1 MSILSIMPHEDL
13 ASRLA
18 GSTRFATAS
27 SRFQSSAVFT
37 KLGNSCWIL
46 PRRTCNKYL
55 FIIGKILLPKHNHLL
70 SFIAQKQI
78 EYCLS
83 LWCPWIGECA
93 LTCSFPIFIGNMS
106 QYCDYEEIEGLKWK
120 TYLCH
125 SWMRPPKMPAR
136 PCSAKDCPD
145 SPLPKATPHSWTS
158 ARHAPWPRCRR
169 GQQWQLTGRFGVPG
183 LSWDMGEILVALCDS
198 GGGCGGGNVVV
209 KLIWVH
215 WDEKPRKNC
224 FQTIYQH
231 MDAQTVAFFGH
242 PDCQES
248 FSWTV
253 ISSAIFKSHPG
264 NCPVIAKACAK
275 TLTTDHVKSALTC
288 DFFCF
293 KWIISIHFNIISP
306 MFHRTLVMLLWP
318 VLTSKF

>member
-1 MSILSIMPHEDL
+1 MVQTYTSWAFFQLCLMKTLPPDWPGQPALQQPPAVSSPVLYSPNWAI
-13 ASRLA
+13 LA
-18 GSTRFATAS
+18 GSCHGEPATNIYS
-27 SRFQSSAVFT
+27 SLEKYCCQNT
-37 KLGNSCWIL
+37 TIYYLLL
-46 PRRTCNKYL
+46 PRNRLNSAL
-55 FIIGKILLPKHNHLL
+55 IVM
-70 SFIAQKQI
+70 S
-78 EYCLS
+78 
-83 LWCPWIGECA
+83 WIGECA

-158 ARHAPWPRCRR
+158 ARH
-169 GQQWQLTGRFGVPG
+169 GVPG

-198 GGGCGGGNVVV
+198 GGCGGGNVVV

-264 NCPVIAKACAK
+264 
-275 TLTTDHVKSALTC
+275 TALSLQ
-288 DFFCF
+288 
-293 KWIISIHFNIISP
+293 KPAQKHSP
-306 MFHRTLVMLLWP
+306 PTMWNPH
-318 VLTSKF
+318 